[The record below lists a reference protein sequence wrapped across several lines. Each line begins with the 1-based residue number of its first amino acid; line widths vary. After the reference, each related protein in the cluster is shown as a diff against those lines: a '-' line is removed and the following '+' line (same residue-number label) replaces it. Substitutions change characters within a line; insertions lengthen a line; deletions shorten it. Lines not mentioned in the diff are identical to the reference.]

1 VAGSSCSQP
10 WNSGSGAV
18 SSFDATSERNRL
30 TRALI
35 SLVVDDGG
43 VSLLCVP
50 GVLGLVTSV
59 IMSAGRSVS
68 ISSSSYVFPR
78 VVTIIFFF
86 FVVLFL
92 RLVRGGVL
100 SFKKAGGPKLRRQ
113 IVTTALLLEGGKQ
126 CIEHKLRSLRN
137 EN

>member
-86 FVVLFL
+86 VVLFL

-100 SFKKAGGPKLRRQ
+100 SFKKAGGPTLRRQ

>member
-86 FVVLFL
+86 CSVVLET
-92 RLVRGGVL
+92 RQGRGAFFQESWWPHV
-100 SFKKAGGPKLRRQ
+100 KAPNCYHRVAFGRGE
-113 IVTTALLLEGGKQ
+113 TMY
-126 CIEHKLRSLRN
+126 
-137 EN
+137 